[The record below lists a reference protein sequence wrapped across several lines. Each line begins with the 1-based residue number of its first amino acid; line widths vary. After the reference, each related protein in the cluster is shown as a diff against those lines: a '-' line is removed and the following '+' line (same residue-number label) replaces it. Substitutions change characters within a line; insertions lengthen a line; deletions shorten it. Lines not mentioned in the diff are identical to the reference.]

1 TRANQISGAVDNIFF
16 VQLQRQHRPAYT
28 VTFDTIQIG
37 MRQRRPSPTT
47 NPSST
52 STPQQSTPMTS
63 PKAVHATQASSI
75 SHSSTARVISI
86 ANALAF
92 ALNTIETAG
101 FGPFSSRFAPNQDNA
116 SISDKYQTIITP
128 NGIAFSI
135 WSVIFL
141 SEAIFVALTLLW
153 EREGRH
159 ALVLDGASFWF
170 VGACL
175 AQFAWSPAFAYE
187 NLPLS
192 LFFMGCIFLP
202 LLMIA
207 LRQYNVTTRHLSNP
221 STESWKRSDYW
232 LLQFPFEIH
241 LAWIS
246 AALVLNTNIVVVG
259 AGASAKTQ
267 AVVGAVSLAVLA
279 FAALSCLF
287 VVKRSQFTLPLV
299 VAWATFWMSYELQN
313 PKQLIL
319 NTFKPDQI
327 HSFFIWTR
335 VLSAIVVMATVV
347 RWVFHSFMGNKVKK
361 SSGGLSED
369 TSLLRSSVEAR

>member
-1 TRANQISGAVDNIFF
+1 
-16 VQLQRQHRPAYT
+16 
-28 VTFDTIQIG
+28 